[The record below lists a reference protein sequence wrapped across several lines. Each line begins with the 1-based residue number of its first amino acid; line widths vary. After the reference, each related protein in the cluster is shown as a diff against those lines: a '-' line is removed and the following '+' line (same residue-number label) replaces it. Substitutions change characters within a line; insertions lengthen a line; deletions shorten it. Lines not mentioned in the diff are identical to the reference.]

1 MSKER
6 VLLIDP
12 DPRAW
17 GDLPERLEALGLE
30 VALETA
36 ADRATTRIGAQR
48 WDVLLAEVEL
58 LGRGVLELAR
68 SSPGAPDVLLLDTFG
83 DEHDGAAAMSA
94 GAFGVLPRPASSD
107 QCLVSVQRAL
117 EKRRTAAENRDLR
130 ERIDRAGGLGDLA
143 TRDPAL
149 ERTLDLVRSVADT
162 RVTLLVQGESGT
174 GKTLLARALH
184 DHSPRARA
192 PFVVV
197 NCGALPDALL
207 ESELFG
213 HVKGAFTG
221 ATADRIGR
229 FEAAD
234 GGTLFLDEINSASLD
249 LQVKLLRAIE
259 SGEFEPLGGRATR
272 KVDVRL
278 VAAANEDLRT
288 LAASGRFRDDLYWRL
303 AVVEVA
309 LPPLRERK
317 IDVPFLAAR
326 FLAASAREH
335 QRPARHLSSA
345 ALERLLAHDWP
356 GNVRELRHTLER
368 AVLLAAGE
376 TIEPVHLPSD
386 VGARSPE
393 PVGAAARRSDAPSA
407 AGSEQPADAPSHA
420 PSHAPSAGDF
430 DGVPLGPLR
439 EMLARPERRFVE
451 RALIATGGSRSR
463 TAQLLDVNR
472 GTLFN
477 KMRRYGLMSFPRGPG
492 AAREEIP

>member
-1 MSKER
+1 MSKKSDTREPPMSKER

-12 DPRAW
+12 DPRVW

-36 ADRATTRIGAQR
+36 ADRAATRIGAQR

-58 LGRGVLELAR
+58 LGRSVLDLAR
-68 SSPGAPDVLLLDTFG
+68 SSPGTPDVLLFDTFG

-107 QCLVSVQRAL
+107 QCLVSVERAL
-117 EKRRTAAENRDLR
+117 QRRRTEAENRELR
-130 ERIDRAGGLGDLA
+130 ERIDRTGGIGDLA

-149 ERTLDLVRSVADT
+149 ERTLELVRSVADT
-162 RVTLLVQGESGT
+162 RVTVLVQGESGT

-221 ATADRIGR
+221 ATADRVGR
-229 FEAAD
+229 FESAD

-259 SGEFEPLGGRATR
+259 SGEFEPLGGRTTR

-278 VAAANEDLRT
+278 VAAANEDLRA
-288 LAASGRFRDDLYWRL
+288 LAATGRFRDDLYWRL

-309 LPPLRERK
+309 LPPLRERTV
-317 IDVPFLAAR
+317 DVPFLAAR
-326 FLAASAREH
+326 FLADSAREH
-335 QRPARHLSSA
+335 ERPARRLSSA

-356 GNVRELRHTLER
+356 GNVRELRHAMER
-368 AVLLAAGE
+368 AVLLAPGE
-376 TIEPVHLPSD
+376 EVEPQHLPRD
-386 VGARSPE
+386 VGSRATPASA
-393 PVGAAARRSDAPSA
+393 GANAP
-407 AGSEQPADAPSHA
+407 GSEALRGS
-420 PSHAPSAGDF
+420 DF
-430 DGVPLGPLR
+430 DAVPLGPLR
-439 EMLARPERRFVE
+439 DMLAHPERRFVE

-463 TAQLLDVNR
+463 TAALLDVNR

-477 KMRRYGLMSFPRGPG
+477 KMRRYGLMSFPRGP
-492 AAREEIP
+492 AVREETP

>member
-6 VLLIDP
+6 VLLIDT

-36 ADRATTRIGAQR
+36 ADRAATRIGAQR
-48 WDVLLAEVEL
+48 WDVLLAEVEV
-58 LGRGVLELAR
+58 LGRSVLDLAR
-68 SSPGAPDVLLLDTFG
+68 NSPGAPDVLLLDTFG

-107 QCLVSVQRAL
+107 QCLVSIQRAL
-117 EKRRTAAENRDLR
+117 EKRRTTAENRDLR

-221 ATADRIGR
+221 ATADRVGR

-278 VAAANEDLRT
+278 VAAANEDLRS

-309 LPPLRERK
+309 LPPLRERM

-335 QRPARHLSSA
+335 DRPARHLSGA

-356 GNVRELRHTLER
+356 GNVRELRHSLER
-368 AVLLAAGE
+368 AVLLAPGD
-376 TIEPVHLPSD
+376 TIEPAHLPRD
-386 VGARSPE
+386 VGAGPRSPKS
-393 PVGAAARRSDAPSA
+393 GAGRRAAPLFEGRTEVPSE
-407 AGSEQPADAPSHA
+407 GQPA
-420 PSHAPSAGDF
+420 GDL

-439 EMLARPERRFVE
+439 EMLAGPERRFVE
-451 RALIATGGSRSR
+451 RALSATGGSRSR

-477 KMRRYGLMSFPRGPG
+477 KMRRYGLMSFPRGHG
-492 AAREEIP
+492 AEREETP